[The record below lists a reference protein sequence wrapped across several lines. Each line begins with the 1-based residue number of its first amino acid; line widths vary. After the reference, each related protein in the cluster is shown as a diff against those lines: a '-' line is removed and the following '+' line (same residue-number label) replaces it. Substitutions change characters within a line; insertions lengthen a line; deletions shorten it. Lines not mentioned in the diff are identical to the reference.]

1 MGFKTFFTLATL
13 GLAAAESSVV
23 SLFIFGA
30 DSQSLFGSV
39 VASNAKTTTYSINC
53 APGTDTEDC
62 GYLPGLLYTA
72 APTSVEYALK
82 PPYNREGT
90 IMCSMGGT
98 TSARCTDLFPTSG
111 HFSQPTVYTT
121 LGQEDVSAGMIPV
134 TITAGPSTTATQAS
148 AATQTGSSADAAS
161 TESSSTST
169 GGLPRMTAN
178 SGIVMG
184 GAAVAMMAVVL

>member
-1 MGFKTFFTLATL
+1 MGFKTFITLATL

-53 APGTDTEDC
+53 APGADTEDC

-72 APTSVEYALK
+72 APTSVA
-82 PPYNREGT
+82 EGT
-90 IMCSMGGT
+90 IICSMGGT

-111 HFSQPTVYTT
+111 HFSQPAAYTT
-121 LGQEDVSAGMIPV
+121 LGQEDISAGMIPV
-134 TITAGPSTTATQAS
+134 TITAGPSTTATRAS

-161 TESSSTST
+161 TGSSSTST

-178 SGIVMG
+178 PSIVMS
-184 GAAVAMMAVVL
+184 GAAAALMAVVL